1 MSAPDR
7 TNGHSTEGTR
17 RGFDG
22 PIAPPQNLEAEQSVL
37 GAVLLSDTA
46 LPALII
52 DERLHPDDF
61 YRDGHAR
68 IYQAMLDLH
77 TLGEPV
83 DALTLV
89 EHLKQAGDL
98 ESVGGRAAIDLLA
111 GSVPAVGNV
120 RQYARIVRDNAML
133 RRLLRASYEIQS
145 RVHSHEALPRDLVD
159 MAERAILE
167 VAHEDS
173 RKDFRAIHDLLESE
187 LNKLER
193 LSREGKA
200 ITGTASGF
208 EDLDTITGGF
218 QGGNLVILAARPSMG
233 KCLAGS
239 ALVYDPRTGGRRRI
253 DELVASIGAG
263 KEAFVA
269 AVGPDLK
276 LRTARVSAGLRSG
289 RQAVFRLRTRL
300 GRAVTVTANHP
311 LLTFDGWQELR
322 DITPGTRIAVP
333 RRLPRACS
341 EMSMPDHEIVLL
353 AALIADGNLTQ
364 STPRFC
370 FGEGSRVL
378 PEVERAA
385 QALGLRVSTA
395 HGGTACISAGRGAGP
410 NPLTELCKWH
420 GLWGR
425 RSSDKFVPDAIFAL
439 GDDQIARFLS
449 ILYACDG
456 HVYASD
462 RYSQIGYTTISER
475 LAGDVQ
481 HLLLRLGVVA
491 SIRTLR
497 RDVYEG
503 TETVAR
509 EVRITSR
516 QGVDRFAGTIPVVGK
531 EDRLARV
538 AALGA
543 ARRAKA
549 VVDTLP
555 VKVWDQ
561 VLEAKGERSWAE
573 ISATAGHPRNHN
585 WHVGTRGVSRPQLT
599 VLAAATDSAV
609 LHELAGSDL
618 WWDEVASVEYEGEV
632 ETYDL
637 TVPGDHN
644 FVADDIVVHNSAL
657 MANFA
662 ENAALESRKAVALF
676 SLEMSESELA
686 QRFIASQA
694 SIRGDDLRKGKVPP
708 SRWPKILQASNRL
721 AESPLYIDD
730 SSDLSVLD
738 VRAKARRLAQQNAD
752 GLGLILID
760 YLQLMRASGTV
771 ENRVEQIGQISRGL
785 KTLARELEVPVIA
798 LSQLNR
804 GVEQRTDK
812 RPVLSDLRES
822 GCLAGET
829 RVYLPDAGEY
839 RRIDELVGM
848 RDFRVSAL
856 NTETWKLEP
865 CRVSNAFSTGHKPV
879 FEMRTRLGRTLRATA
894 NHRFLT
900 VEGWRRLDELA
911 PGTHI
916 AMPRALPSPSQRTM
930 SDDELALLGHLIGDG
945 CTLPR
950 HAIQYTT
957 RERELAEIVADLAT
971 RVFGEALAPRIRAER
986 NWHQVYLSATE
997 RLTHGKRNPV
1007 AAWMDE
1013 LGAFG
1018 LRSHEKRVP
1027 DEVFRQPAEA
1037 IELFLRHLWATDGC
1051 LWPSAGQSRIYYA
1064 TSSQRLANDVQDL
1077 LLRLGICATVY
1088 RIRQRN
1094 GRPQYHVDVTGKPD
1108 QTEFVLRVWAVG
1120 DRRERQAL
1128 ALADRLGVTRART
1141 NRDVIPALAWRTI
1154 VEPAR
1159 TAAGVT
1165 TRRLQA
1171 GLDTSYCGS
1180 TLYESNL
1187 GRERAARVAEIV
1199 GSDELRRLAVSDVYW
1214 DRIEAIDPDG
1224 ETEVYDLTVQRH
1236 HNFVSNGVITHNS
1249 IEQDADLV
1257 MFIYRDE
1264 YYHEDSER
1272 EGIADLII
1280 SKHRNGGLGT
1290 VELAFQ
1296 KEFPRF
1302 MSYAGDDGY

>member
-7 TNGHSTEGTR
+7 TNGHGSHPEGAAR

-22 PIAPPQNLEAEQSVL
+22 PVAPPQNLEAEQSVL

-52 DERLHPDDF
+52 DERLHPEDF
-61 YRDGHAR
+61 YRDSHGR

-77 TLGEPV
+77 SVGEPV

-133 RRLLRASYEIQS
+133 RRLLRASYEIQA
-145 RVHSHEALPRDLVD
+145 RVHSHDALPRDLVD

-167 VAHEDS
+167 VGHEDS

-187 LNKLER
+187 LHKLER

-208 EDLDTITGGF
+208 DDLDTITGGF
-218 QGGNLVILAARPSMG
+218 QGGNLIILAARPSMG
-233 KCLAGS
+233 K
-239 ALVYDPRTGGRRRI
+239 
-253 DELVASIGAG
+253 
-263 KEAFVA
+263 
-269 AVGPDLK
+269 
-276 LRTARVSAGLRSG
+276 
-289 RQAVFRLRTRL
+289 
-300 GRAVTVTANHP
+300 
-311 LLTFDGWQELR
+311 
-322 DITPGTRIAVP
+322 
-333 RRLPRACS
+333 
-341 EMSMPDHEIVLL
+341 
-353 AALIADGNLTQ
+353 
-364 STPRFC
+364 
-370 FGEGSRVL
+370 
-378 PEVERAA
+378 
-385 QALGLRVSTA
+385 
-395 HGGTACISAGRGAGP
+395 
-410 NPLTELCKWH
+410 
-420 GLWGR
+420 
-425 RSSDKFVPDAIFAL
+425 
-439 GDDQIARFLS
+439 
-449 ILYACDG
+449 
-456 HVYASD
+456 
-462 RYSQIGYTTISER
+462 
-475 LAGDVQ
+475 
-481 HLLLRLGVVA
+481 
-491 SIRTLR
+491 
-497 RDVYEG
+497 
-503 TETVAR
+503 
-509 EVRITSR
+509 
-516 QGVDRFAGTIPVVGK
+516 
-531 EDRLARV
+531 
-538 AALGA
+538 
-543 ARRAKA
+543 
-549 VVDTLP
+549 
-555 VKVWDQ
+555 
-561 VLEAKGERSWAE
+561 
-573 ISATAGHPRNHN
+573 
-585 WHVGTRGVSRPQLT
+585 
-599 VLAAATDSAV
+599 
-609 LHELAGSDL
+609 
-618 WWDEVASVEYEGEV
+618 
-632 ETYDL
+632 
-637 TVPGDHN
+637 
-644 FVADDIVVHNSAL
+644 SAL

-662 ENAALESRKAVALF
+662 ENAALGAQKAVALF

-738 VRAKARRLAQQNAD
+738 VRAKARRLSQQNPE

-771 ENRVEQIGQISRGL
+771 DNRVEQIGQISRGL
-785 KTLARELEVPVIA
+785 KTLARELGVPVIA

-829 RVYLPDAGEY
+829 RIYLPDAGEY

-856 NTETWKLEP
+856 NTQTWKLES
-865 CRVSNAFSTGHKPV
+865 CRVSNAFSTGRKPV
-879 FEMRTRLGRTLRATA
+879 FELRTRLGRRLRATA

-900 VEGWRRLDELA
+900 VEGWRRLDELK
-911 PGTHI
+911 PGTHL
-916 AMPRALPSPSQRTM
+916 ALPRKLPGPAQRTL
-930 SDDELALLGHLIGDG
+930 SDDQLALLGHLIGDG

-957 RERELAEIVADLAT
+957 RERELAEIVADLAS
-971 RVFGEALAPRIRAER
+971 RVFGDAIRPRINADRG
-986 NWHQVYLSATE
+986 WYQVYLGAAE
-997 RLTHGKRNPV
+997 HLTHGRRNPI

-1013 LGAFG
+1013 LGVFG

-1027 DEVFRQPAEA
+1027 DGVFRQPAEA
-1037 IELFLRHLWATDGC
+1037 IEVFLRHLWATDGC
-1051 LWPSAGQSRIYYA
+1051 IWSTDKRSRVYYA
-1064 TSSQRLANDVQDL
+1064 TSSERLAEDVQDL
-1077 LLRLGICATVY
+1077 LLRLGICATRR
-1088 RIRQRN
+1088 RILQRQ
-1094 GRPQYHVDVTGKPD
+1094 GRPQHHVDVSGKPD
-1108 QTEFVLRVWAVG
+1108 QKEFILRFWPVG
-1120 DRRERQAL
+1120 DRRQWQAL
-1128 ALADRLGVTRART
+1128 RLADRLGVTGAKT
-1141 NRDVIPALAWRTI
+1141 GRDVLPRAVWGAL

-1159 TAAGVT
+1159 AHARVT
-1165 TRRLQA
+1165 TRQLQEVL
-1171 GLDTSYCGS
+1171 GTNSGGS
-1180 TLYESNL
+1180 ALYRTNL
-1187 GRERAARVAEIV
+1187 SRERAARVAEIV

-1214 DRIEAIDPDG
+1214 DRIESITPDG
-1224 ETEVYDLTVQRH
+1224 EDEVYDLTVDRH
-1236 HNFVSNGVITHNS
+1236 HNFVCNGVLSHNS

-1264 YYHEDSER
+1264 YYHDDSER